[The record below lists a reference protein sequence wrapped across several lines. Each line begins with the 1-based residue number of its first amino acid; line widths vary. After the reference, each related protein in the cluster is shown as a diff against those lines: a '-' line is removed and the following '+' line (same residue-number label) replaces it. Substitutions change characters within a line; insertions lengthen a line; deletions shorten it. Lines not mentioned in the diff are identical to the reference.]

1 MPWAISR
8 CPRPVVQD
16 DACASG
22 SEPPAAGHTAPVN
35 CADESRDDADS
46 VRCAEP
52 TACAGRKAATKGVRI
67 AALVRERHGAG
78 WVRHDSF
85 HLLRVSYL
93 DCKAMPELLGP
104 PPA

>member
-8 CPRPVVQD
+8 CPRPAVQD
-16 DACASG
+16 AASASG
-22 SEPPAAGHTAPVN
+22 SEPPADGHTTPIN
-35 CADESRDDADS
+35 RADEGRDDADS
-46 VRCAEP
+46 VGSAEP
-52 TACAGRKAATKGVRI
+52 TAGTGHKAAIKGVRI

-78 WVRHDSF
+78 WVRHVSF

>member
-8 CPRPVVQD
+8 CPRRVVQD
-16 DACASG
+16 DASASG

-35 CADESRDDADS
+35 CAAEGRDDADPI
-46 VRCAEP
+46 RCAEP
-52 TACAGRKAATKGVRI
+52 TAGAGRKAATKGVRI

-78 WVRHDSF
+78 WVHHDSF

-104 PPA
+104 SPA